1 MQAKLFPRPPEVFS
15 PPREPSA
22 AADLIAVRYLRPPSA
37 TVGRVITGVVA
48 GLFYLLM
55 AVDGLTIALFGMA
68 SLLGLVLKFVGWLLG
83 AN

>member
-55 AVDGLTIALFGMA
+55 V
-68 SLLGLVLKFVGWLLG
+68 
-83 AN
+83 